1 MLKGKYIYKAGIDG
15 DLTIEE
21 QIEQVKTDSIRG
33 GYSTRDFSASL
44 RYDITR
50 TVANIF
56 GMRSYDRGQKYLVS
70 AYWLSQLD
78 FHC

>member
-33 GYSTRDFSASL
+33 GYSTRDFSSSFPIIVL
-44 RYDITR
+44 YDECGFPH
-50 TVANIF
+50 A
-56 GMRSYDRGQKYLVS
+56 
-70 AYWLSQLD
+70 
-78 FHC
+78 